1 MVQSKKYPLVR
12 ESINGFGVY
21 HRILAKD
28 AGWEHLNMEARL
40 MKAGEIYSGH
50 TGENEYGI
58 ILLSGNYSVV
68 TDKGS
73 WQTINGRTSVFNGI
87 AHTLYLPRHSSFTLT
102 AVSDVLDIATCW
114 VASDADFPARFKRQR
129 KQPSKYVVEIVLP
142 GKSIV

>member
-40 MKAGEIYSGH
+40 MKAGEIYSGE

-73 WQTINGRTSVFNGI
+73 
-87 AHTLYLPRHSSFTLT
+87 
-102 AVSDVLDIATCW
+102 
-114 VASDADFPARFKRQR
+114 
-129 KQPSKYVVEIVLP
+129 
-142 GKSIV
+142 